1 LKIKRGRSK
10 TDRARSRPLDDSPE
24 LRRDS
29 MAFAQLILAACLTT
43 GFAADDVQGKEITLW
58 PVGMA
63 PGSEGVTAKEK
74 VDQDHISNVHQP
86 SITVYLPPKEKANG
100 ASVVICPGGGHRF
113 LAIQHEGHDVAKWLN
128 EIGVAAFVLK
138 YRLAQTPN
146 FNYKVETHS
155 LQDAQRA
162 IRLVRSKSKEW
173 NLDPKRVGIMGFSA
187 GGHLAST
194 TGTHLEKPD
203 ENAPDPIARQSSRP
217 DFMVLVYPVITFEG
231 PSAHTGSRNNLI
243 GKDADEKMVELYSNE
258 KQVTKETP
266 PTLLVHAADDP
277 VKVENSRLFF
287 DALREK
293 KIPCEFLEFGS
304 GGHGF
309 GLGNGS
315 RGAGATAAWPA
326 QCIAWLH
333 SQKFLDAK

>member
-1 LKIKRGRSK
+1 MIRTACR
-10 TDRARSRPLDDSPE
+10 
-24 LRRDS
+24 
-29 MAFAQLILAACLTT
+29 LILIPLLALTT
-43 GFAADDVQGKEITLW
+43 YSSRAEEPPALPLW
-58 PVGMA
+58 PADQLDPKPDPSYAETTTVRPEIGRLTSKV
-63 PGSEGVTAKEK
+63 SEPT
-74 VDQDHISNVHQP
+74 
-86 SITVYLPPKEKANG
+86 ITVYPAPADHNTG
-100 ASVVICPGGGHRF
+100 CAIVICPGGGYSG
-113 LAIQHEGHDVAKWLN
+113 LAIDWEGHNVARWLN
-128 EIGVAAFVLK
+128 TQGITGVVLK
-138 YRLAQTPN
+138 YRLPRVDITKDKTPLPLLD
-146 FNYKVETHS
+146 S
-155 LQDAQRA
+155 RRA
-162 IRLVRSKSKEW
+162 IQIVRAKAAEW
-173 NLDPKRVGIMGFSA
+173 KVDPKRVGIMGFSA

-203 ENAPDPIARQSSRP
+203 ERAPDPIARQSSRP